1 MAGAELVQELEEQIK
16 TITRYQDTELV
27 QRPKWGAITFE
38 VATQD
43 IDVARSIAGD
53 LSTMPLSHLADQAA
67 RDIATQIPAVS
78 TYIQQIDEFE
88 LEGNA
93 AANRDSIASNL
104 KSAVEALLTSASPW
118 IAFLAYKRGDIE
130 DRVKRTEEA
139 LTEAKAKLDEA
150 ESYAVGKREEVDKI
164 VTLTREA
171 AASAG
176 VATFTHEFDEE
187 ARRLAK
193 GSSKWL
199 LAVVVLAVFT
209 FATAVASFFWPSLPD
224 DANSWATLRNVVAKV
239 SVIAI
244 LFTGTI
250 WCGRI
255 YRALTHQRSINRH
268 RALSLK
274 TFQAFVKATDD
285 PAIRDAVL
293 MAATKSIFGN
303 VPTGFVDE
311 RGATQDTS
319 VNVLEIG
326 KSANKAMPTR
336 SAAAAQEG

>member
-1 MAGAELVQELEEQIK
+1 MAAAELVQELEEQIK
-16 TITRYQDTELV
+16 TITRYEATELV
-27 QRPKWGAITFE
+27 RRPEWGAITFE
-38 VATQD
+38 VAAQD

-53 LSTMPLSHLADQAA
+53 LSTMPLPHLADQAA
-67 RDIATQIPAVS
+67 RDIAAQIPAVS
-78 TYIQQIDEFE
+78 TYLQQIDEFE

-93 AANRDSIASNL
+93 TANRDSIASNL

-130 DRVKRTEEA
+130 DSVKQTEVA
-139 LTEAKAKLDEA
+139 LAEAKAKLDEA

-171 AASAG
+171 SASAG

-187 ARRLAK
+187 AKRLAV
-193 GSSKWL
+193 GSKTWL
-199 LAVVVLAVFT
+199 GAVVSLTVLTSA
-209 FATAVASFFWPSLPD
+209 AALASFFWPSLPD
-224 DANSWATLRNVVAKV
+224 DANSWLTLRHVVAKV

-244 LFTGTI
+244 LFTGTV

-285 PAIRDAVL
+285 PATRDAVL
-293 MAATKSIFGN
+293 IAATRSIFGN

-326 KSANKAMPTR
+326 KSASKTMPTR
-336 SAAAAQEG
+336 RAGATQEG